1 MSSLILYARAT
12 SVDNI
17 DDENTRYIYDRR
29 EARGLDDIFL
39 AKQQH
44 EKDTQDLEGE
54 MEAVHRRVSEPA
66 FEVLLYAHHFLTVE
80 IQRKAPTR

>member
-1 MSSLILYARAT
+1 MHG
-12 SVDNI
+12 
-17 DDENTRYIYDRR
+17 ENTRHIYDRR

-44 EKDTQDLEGE
+44 EKETQDLEGE

-66 FEVLLYAHHFLTVE
+66 FKCFYMFCPLSD
-80 IQRKAPTR
+80 RRDPTKRIDAIIVDRI